1 MGRRKVEHLAAWME
15 MTKVWLL
22 VVQMVGQWVVGKV
35 LLMVVLKV
43 LKSVVMLIEMLVDS
57 KVVT

>member
-1 MGRRKVEHLAAWME
+1 